1 MCLFPKEQIKIAKK
15 PIIVFKIIGKE
26 EKYFFGIIKRWH
38 SPMYESEVPRKYGK
52 ILSGCKNLDIKRDVH
67 GDDFIDIG
75 YHTYNSQL
83 TAKES
88 FVYIESRQIKPG
100 LIPQGA
106 EYCEGE
112 SGDIVSNQLILF
124 EDDRKLEKYVLNNKI
139 RL

>member
-1 MCLFPKEQIKIAKK
+1 METILF
-15 PIIVFKIIGKE
+15 
-26 EKYFFGIIKRWH
+26 
-38 SPMYESEVPRKYGK
+38 
-52 ILSGCKNLDIKRDVH
+52 
-67 GDDFIDIG
+67 G

-88 FVYIESRQIKPG
+88 FVYIKSRQIKPG

-112 SGDIVSNQLILF
+112 SCDIVSNQLILF
-124 EDDRKLEKYVLNNKI
+124 EDNRKLEKYVLNNKI